1 MNGVIGGS
9 EARAVGFWTKVG
21 RALVLHCP
29 RCGSAGILRSWFHLQ
44 ERCPTC
50 QLALERGESSDYWL
64 GAYAINL
71 VIAEGLAAVIALVVL
86 RITWPDYMA
95 AQVTGMVLAVAF
107 PILMYPFSR
116 TLWLAWDLT
125 FRPREAGD

>member
-1 MNGVIGGS
+1 MKPAVTGRQAEG
-9 EARAVGFWTKVG
+9 VGFWKKVG
-21 RALVLHCP
+21 RASLLHCP
-29 RCGSAGILRSWFHLQ
+29 RCGSAGILKGWFHLQ

-50 QLALERGESSDYWL
+50 GLALERGEASDYWL

-86 RITWPDYMA
+86 RMTWPDYMA
-95 AQVTGMVLAVAF
+95 AQVTGMILAVAF